1 MLKKLTKMLKK
12 DFGKCAAVIVAAGS
26 SSRMQGTD
34 KILASLDGEPLI
46 AHTIR
51 AFQESPVIHEIV
63 VVTREELLSHLS
75 RLCQQR
81 GFDKVTMIVP
91 GGETRVHSVMK
102 GLDQVSKD
110 VDLAAIHDGARPFVT
125 QQIIEQT
132 VRKAWSF
139 HAAAPAVPVK
149 DTIKA
154 AENLIVTEELAMME
168 GAGAEV
174 AGIMAITKVAALAY
188 LMFNL
193 FSPPCFAA
201 LGAMNSEMGARKW
214 FWGGVALQF
223 ATGYSVAFWVY
234 QIGTLIT
241 TGALGAG
248 FLPGL
253 IAEAVI
259 VGIIVWLCVN
269 ADKKAAAA
277 QAVKK

>member
-63 VVTREELLSHLS
+63 VVTREELLSQLS

-149 DTIKA
+149 DTIKIADAQGYA
-154 AENLIVTEELAMME
+154 ASTPKRSLVWTIQTPQVFALPLISNAYQELIDREEELL
-168 GAGAEV
+168 GK
-174 AGIMAITKVAALAY
+174 GILVTDDA
-188 LMFNL
+188 
-193 FSPPCFAA
+193 
-201 LGAMNSEMGARKW
+201 
-214 FWGGVALQF
+214 
-223 ATGYSVAFWVY
+223 SVVE
-234 QIGTLIT
+234 L
-241 TGALGAG
+241 
-248 FLPGL
+248 
-253 IAEAVI
+253 
-259 VGIIVWLCVN
+259 
-269 ADKKAAAA
+269 
-277 QAVKK
+277 

>member
-63 VVTREELLSHLS
+63 VVTREELLSQLS

-154 AENLIVTEELAMME
+154 AENRIVTDTPDRSRLFAIQTPQVFDFDLLR
-168 GAGAEV
+168 GALQKALDEKLP
-174 AGIMAITKVAALAY
+174 ITDDCSAVE
-188 LMFNL
+188 
-193 FSPPCFAA
+193 A
-201 LGAMNSEMGARKW
+201 LGM
-214 FWGGVALQF
+214 
-223 ATGYSVAFWVY
+223 SVYLTDGSDENIKV
-234 QIGTLIT
+234 TTPTDLI
-241 TGALGAG
+241 L
-248 FLPGL
+248 
-253 IAEAVI
+253 AEAI
-259 VGIIVWLCVN
+259 
-269 ADKKAAAA
+269 
-277 QAVKK
+277 QHSRRQQP